1 MTDQANDV
9 DLAEAAGAV
18 IDGDIF
24 DHDPSKA
31 EKSEVRNKEP
41 LNHGTSSIIEIPLR
55 HPADSEASVEISTT
69 VTWGWCF
76 CLALRLAERIF
87 RDGFHALLLRN
98 FGVCFYGFL
107 HTHENMLT
115 FCR

>member
-31 EKSEVRNKEP
+31 EKVEVRNKEP
-41 LNHGTSSIIEIPLR
+41 LNEYEHSIIEIPLR
-55 HPADSEASVEISTT
+55 HPADSEPSVEISTT
-69 VTWGWCF
+69 DTWGLFF

-87 RDGFHALLLRN
+87 REGFHALWIRN
-98 FGVCFYGFL
+98 FGVCFHGFL
-107 HTHENMLT
+107 TLANMLT